1 MSEERWLT
9 HLCFHGIGVPRR
21 SLEDGEA
28 RYWIDRDALRW
39 VLDLA
44 AADPNVRV
52 SFDDGNASDIEIGL
66 EELLQRGL
74 RASFFPLAGR
84 LNKAGSLGAADVRAL
99 ADAGMQIGSHGFHH
113 RSWREMSDDE
123 LQTEF
128 DEARCVLADAAG
140 GAINTAACPRGA
152 YDRQVLRALRRRDYT
167 TVFTSDR
174 ASGRRGAWVQ
184 PRFSVRAI
192 DKPAD
197 IQAHIDHRKSYVLR
211 ATASA
216 RVLTKSLR

>member
-84 LNKAGSLGAADVRAL
+84 LNKAGS
-99 ADAGMQIGSHGFHH
+99 AGRCG
-113 RSWREMSDDE
+113 RSC
-123 LQTEF
+123 
-128 DEARCVLADAAG
+128 A
-140 GAINTAACPRGA
+140 
-152 YDRQVLRALRRRDYT
+152 RRRRHA
-167 TVFTSDR
+167 DR
-174 ASGRRGAWVQ
+174 VT
-184 PRFSVRAI
+184 RFPSSIV
-192 DKPAD
+192 
-197 IQAHIDHRKSYVLR
+197 
-211 ATASA
+211 A
-216 RVLTKSLR
+216 RDER